1 MSSEKPV
8 LTRKHLF
15 AAAFFAL
22 FLYMLYQAGHVIA
35 PFLTPL
41 LWAGI
46 ITLALLP
53 LYRRVLAL
61 VKGRATLAAAI
72 MTAITLLLVVGPAVT
87 LIIMLATQA
96 IDVYHYIAEAVRSGA
111 LADAW
116 ERILQSRLGSM
127 IAEMTAAGPD
137 LKERVLQGLSD
148 LSAGV
153 ASQFGAL
160 LKNTL
165 SMAMNVLIMV
175 IAVFFFFRDGEG
187 YYRTALEL
195 LPFTAEQKETV
206 AQKTYDTFRAVI
218 NGVFLIALFQ
228 GAMTGVGMAVFG
240 FSFAVFWAFV
250 ATVLAL
256 LPVAG
261 AALVWVPA
269 AGYLYL
275 NGAGVKAIL
284 LVVWGAV
291 FVSLPDNFIKP
302 LLIGKRANIPIFLLF
317 LSILGGLQV
326 YGFLGILFGPLIVT
340 LLTALVKIYR
350 EEFAEKS

>member
-1 MSSEKPV
+1 MTAPQPL
-8 LTRKHLF
+8 LTRAHLF

-22 FLYMLYQAGHVIA
+22 FLFILYQAGHVIT

-46 ITLALLP
+46 VTLALLP
-53 LYRRVLAL
+53 LYRKVLAL
-61 VKGRATLAAAI
+61 VRGKATLAASI
-72 MTAITLLLVVGPAVT
+72 MTAITVLLVVGPAVT
-87 LIIMLATQA
+87 LIIMLSTQA
-96 IDVYHYIAEAVRSGA
+96 IDIYQYIAEAIRNGV

-116 ERILQSRLGSM
+116 ERVMQSQIGSM
-127 IAEMTAAGPD
+127 IADVTATGPG
-137 LKERVLQGLSD
+137 LKERVLQGIRE

-160 LKNTL
+160 LKNTFVIV
-165 SMAMNVLIMV
+165 MNILIM
-175 IAVFFFFRDGEG
+175 IFALFFFFRDGEN
-187 YYRTALEL
+187 YYRTALDL
-195 LPFTAEQKETV
+195 LPFTPEQKETV
-206 AQKTYDTFRAVI
+206 AQKTYDTFKAVI

-228 GAMTGVGMAVFG
+228 GAMTGIGFALFG
-240 FSFAVFWAFV
+240 LSFAVFWAFV

-275 NGAGVKAIL
+275 NGAEVKAVL
-284 LVVWGAV
+284 LVVWGVV
-291 FVSLPDNFIKP
+291 FVSLPDNFLKP
-302 LLIGKRANIPIFLLF
+302 MLIGKKANLPIFLLF

-350 EEFAEKS
+350 DEFASR

>member
-1 MSSEKPV
+1 
-8 LTRKHLF
+8 
-15 AAAFFAL
+15 
-22 FLYMLYQAGHVIA
+22 
-35 PFLTPL
+35 
-41 LWAGI
+41 
-46 ITLALLP
+46 
-53 LYRRVLAL
+53 
-61 VKGRATLAAAI
+61 
-72 MTAITLLLVVGPAVT
+72 
-87 LIIMLATQA
+87 
-96 IDVYHYIAEAVRSGA
+96 
-111 LADAW
+111 
-116 ERILQSRLGSM
+116 M

>member
-1 MSSEKPV
+1 MTAQQPL
-8 LTRKHLF
+8 LTRAHLF
-15 AAAFFAL
+15 AAAFFAI
-22 FLYMLYQAGHVIA
+22 FLYILYQAGHVIT

-46 ITLALLP
+46 VVLALLP
-53 LYRRVLAL
+53 LYRRILGL
-61 VKGRATLAAAI
+61 FNGRATLAAI
-72 MTAITLLLVVGPAVT
+72 SMTAITVLLVVGPAVA
-87 LIIMLATQA
+87 LIIMLAAQA
-96 IDVYHYIAEAVRSGA
+96 IDVYHYITDALRSGII
-111 LADAW
+111 ADVW
-116 ERILQSRLGSM
+116 ERIMQSRLGSM
-127 IAEMTAAGPD
+127 ISEMTAAGPD
-137 LKERVLQGLSD
+137 LKERIVQGIRD

-160 LKNTL
+160 LKNTFV
-165 SMAMNVLIMV
+165 MIMNILIMI
-175 IAVFFFFRDGEG
+175 IAVFFFFRDGET

-195 LPFTAEQKETV
+195 LPFTQEQKETV
-206 AQKTYDTFRAVI
+206 AQKTYDTFTAVI

-228 GAMTGVGMAVFG
+228 GAMTGIGMAVFG

-275 NGAGVKAIL
+275 NGAEGKAVL
-284 LVVWGAV
+284 LVIWGV
-291 FVSLPDNFIKP
+291 IFVTLPDNFLKP
-302 LLIGKRANIPIFLLF
+302 LLIGKKANLPVFLLF

-350 EEFAEKS
+350 DEFASR

>member
-1 MSSEKPV
+1 MTASQPL
-8 LTRKHLF
+8 LTRAHLF
-15 AAAFFAL
+15 AAAFFAI
-22 FLYMLYQAGHVIA
+22 FLYILYQAGHIIS

-46 ITLALLP
+46 VTLALLP
-53 LYRRVLAL
+53 LYRRVLAM
-61 VKGRATLAAAI
+61 VKGRSTLAATI
-72 MTAITLLLVVGPAVT
+72 MTVITVLLVVGPAVA
-87 LIIMLATQA
+87 LIIMLSTQA
-96 IDVYHYIAEAVRSGA
+96 IDVYKYIAEAIRSGV

-116 ERILQSRLGSM
+116 ERLMQSRLGSLVTDV
-127 IAEMTAAGPD
+127 TAAGPD
-137 LKERVLQGLSD
+137 LKERVLQGVREI
-148 LSAGV
+148 SAGV
-153 ASQFGAL
+153 ATQFGAV

-165 SMAMNVLIMV
+165 AMVVNILIM
-175 IAVFFFFRDGEG
+175 IFAVFFFFRDGET
-187 YYRTALEL
+187 YYRTALDL
-195 LPFTAEQKETV
+195 LPFTQEQKETV
-206 AQKTYDTFRAVI
+206 AHKTYDTFTAVI

-228 GAMTGVGMAVFG
+228 GAMTGIGMAVFG
-240 FSFAVFWAFV
+240 FSFAVFWAFI

-275 NGAGVKAIL
+275 NGAEVKAIL
-284 LVVWGAV
+284 LVVWGII
-291 FVSLPDNFIKP
+291 FVTLPDNFLKP
-302 LLIGKRANIPIFLLF
+302 LLIGKKANLPIFLLF

-350 EEFAEKS
+350 DEFANQ

>member
-1 MSSEKPV
+1 MTSSQPL
-8 LTRKHLF
+8 LTRAHLF

-22 FLYMLYQAGHVIA
+22 FLYILYQAGHIIT

-46 ITLALLP
+46 VTLALLP
-53 LYRRVLAL
+53 LYRRVLAMA
-61 VKGRATLAAAI
+61 KGRATLAATI
-72 MTAITLLLVVGPAVT
+72 MTVTTLLLVVGPAVA

-96 IDVYHYIAEAVRSGA
+96 IDVYQYIAEALRSGII
-111 LADAW
+111 ADAW
-116 ERILQSRLGSM
+116 ERFMHSRLGSL
-127 IAEMTAAGPD
+127 IADITSTGPD
-137 LKERVLQGLSD
+137 LKERVLQGIREV
-148 LSAGV
+148 SAGV

-160 LKNTL
+160 LKNTFVIV
-165 SMAMNVLIMV
+165 MNIAIM
-175 IAVFFFFRDGEG
+175 IFAIFFFFRDGET

-195 LPFTAEQKETV
+195 LPFTPEQKETV
-206 AQKTYDTFRAVI
+206 ARKTYDTFTAVI

-228 GAMTGVGMAVFG
+228 GAMTGIGMAVFG

-275 NGAGVKAIL
+275 NGAESKALL
-284 LVVWGAV
+284 LVIWGII
-291 FVSLPDNFIKP
+291 FVTLPDNFLKP
-302 LLIGKRANIPIFLLF
+302 LIIGKKANLPVFLLF

-326 YGFLGILFGPLIVT
+326 YGFLGILFGPLIIT
-340 LLTALVKIYR
+340 LLTALVQIYYD
-350 EEFAEKS
+350 EFASR